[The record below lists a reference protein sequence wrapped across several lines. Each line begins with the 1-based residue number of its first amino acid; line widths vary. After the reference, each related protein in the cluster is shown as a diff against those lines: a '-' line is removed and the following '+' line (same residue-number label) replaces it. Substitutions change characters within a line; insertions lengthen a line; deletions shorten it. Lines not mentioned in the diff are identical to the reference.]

1 MKPRYLL
8 FCLVCFLC
16 NFLASAP
23 FAFAQD
29 KQQLPSR
36 WMDELNWL
44 EFREIVPAKTKTVL
58 LTTGTLEPHGVINNG
73 ADNLAPV
80 KIAEAIAEEVNALIA
95 PHIPYGVTGGLA
107 PYPGA
112 THIPEDVYAPYVR
125 AVLLSLVRN
134 QFKNIVI
141 VNGHGGPQT
150 AVLQRVARTVAIE
163 HGVNTLVVN
172 WWAACSNAAQEVFGN
187 PGGHAGENETAFI
200 QAINPALVKKELLPE
215 VTATPNP
222 APGAWS
228 ATPAPSSIGLYQR
241 GTGAPSDF
249 DQAKA
254 DDYFRRV
261 TSCVAHLVNGTL
273 SKWEAAGFN

>member
-1 MKPRYLL
+1 
-8 FCLVCFLC
+8 
-16 NFLASAP
+16 
-23 FAFAQD
+23 
-29 KQQLPSR
+29 
-36 WMDELNWL
+36 MDELNWL

-112 THIPEDVYAPYVR
+112 THIPEDVYAAYVH

-254 DDYFRRV
+254 NDYFRRV
-261 TSCVAHLVNGTL
+261 TSCVAHLVKGTL
-273 SKWEAAGFN
+273 GKWEAAGFN

>member
-1 MKPRYLL
+1 MKARFLTL
-8 FCLVCFLC
+8 CFLC
-16 NFLASAP
+16 IFVASAP
-23 FAFAQD
+23 FGFAQD
-29 KQQLPSR
+29 KQDLPSR

-73 ADNLAPV
+73 ADKLAPV
-80 KIAEAIAEEVNALIA
+80 NIAESIAGEVKALIA
-95 PHIPYGVTGGLA
+95 PHLPYGVTGGLA

-112 THIPEDVYAPYVR
+112 THIPEKIYAPYVR

-150 AVLQRVARTVAIE
+150 AVLQRVARTVALE

-172 WWAACSNAAQEVFGN
+172 WWAACSDASQEVFGN

-200 QAINPALVKKELLPE
+200 QAINPALVKKERLPE
-215 VTATPNP
+215 VTVSPNP

-228 ATPAPSSIGLYQR
+228 ATPAPSSIGLYQQ

-261 TSCVAHLVNGTL
+261 TSCVAHLVKGTL
-273 SKWEAAGFN
+273 GKWEAAGFN